1 MTQKLNPMS
10 LTPFIDANG
19 DPYVGA
25 KLFVY
30 VAGSSTKAAI
40 TQDEAG
46 LTAHDNPIILNAR
59 GFPGNGSGASKPI
72 WQTEGQAVDL
82 VLAPSTDS
90 DPPVSA
96 IDTWED
102 ITGINDTVSIGQSQW
117 VSGPA
122 PTYVGATS
130 FTLAG
135 DQTSDFHVGRRLKTT
150 NSGGTIYSTITA
162 AAYTTLT
169 TVTVENDSGSLD
181 SGLSAVEYG
190 ILTGTNTS
198 TPGGTHYGVRTFNN
212 TITFS
217 KGADIASASAL
228 TLGTDGNYFDVTGTT
243 TITSISSAGVGSVIK
258 LHFDGALTLTHH
270 ATDLYLTAN
279 GEDITTVA
287 GDEAEFIEYASGDWR
302 LLNYFHTPRRP
313 GWVVLKSGTVS
324 AAATLEI
331 VMTSY
336 TGYKNKKLILTS
348 FYPATDAQDLNM
360 RVSTDGGSTYDSSGY
375 VYAKERQSSAPTNDD
390 TGGTNTTMVIGESLG
405 AGIGESCNSEIT
417 MYNTT
422 SSTAR
427 PTFRIDT
434 AEYNSTPNATVASY
448 THIRN
453 ANQDTDAVQIYFS
466 SGNIAGGEW
475 TLMGMLE

>member
-46 LTAHDNPIILNAR
+46 LTAHDNPITLNAR

-72 WQTEGQAVDL
+72 WQPEGQAVDL

-130 FTLAG
+130 FTLVG
-135 DQTSDFHVGRRLKTT
+135 DQTTDFHVGRRLKTT

-258 LHFDGALTLTHH
+258 LHFDGSLTLTHH
-270 ATDLYLTAN
+270 ATDLILPGGLN
-279 GEDITTVA
+279 ITTKA
-287 GDEAEFIEYASGDWR
+287 GDEAELIEYASGDWR
-302 LLNYFHTPRRP
+302 LTKYSKYNEYLEYQ
-313 GWVVLKSGTVS
+313 S
-324 AAATLEI
+324 ASNDATIDL
-331 VMTSY
+331 T
-336 TGYKNKKLILTS
+336 TGIDAISDEFTIKLVNLV
-348 FYPATDAQDLNM
+348 PATDNVYLRM
-360 RVSTDGGSTYDSSGY
+360 RVSTDGGSTFEQGATDYRYAYMWVAESGT
-375 VYAKERQSSAPTNDD
+375 VFGNGS
-390 TGGTNTTMVIGESLG
+390 TGTTYIQVTEQAGSDAGESISGTIRFYKPSETSLYKLFEWEIISQNS
-405 AGIGESCNSEIT
+405 AG
-417 MYNTT
+417 TT
-422 SSTAR
+422 QKFSGGGK
-427 PTFRIDT
+427 
-434 AEYNSTPNATVASY
+434 YQATSA
-448 THIRN
+448 IN
-453 ANQDTDAVQIYFS
+453 AVQLFFS
-466 SGNIAGGEW
+466 SGNIESGELYLNG
-475 TLMGMLE
+475 TKK